1 MKTQLNQLAKAINN
15 EICKMYGNSGAFDV
29 ECGNL
34 VAFGRYEAEIAEDK
48 GSYWTAPSAWVERE
62 RVIVEALFDN
72 EGNEI
77 ENLEYI
83 AYLNMMMN

>member
-48 GSYWTAPSAWVERE
+48 GSYWTAPSAWVESE

-83 AYLNMMMN
+83 AYLNKMMN

>member
-15 EICKMYGNSGAFDV
+15 EVCKMYGNSGAFDV

-34 VAFGRYEAEIAEDK
+34 VAFGRYDAEIECDK
-48 GSYWTAPSAWVERE
+48 GDRWTAPCEWVKSE

-83 AYLNMMMN
+83 AYLNKMMN

>member
-15 EICKMYGNSGAFDV
+15 EVCKMYGNSGAFDV

-83 AYLNMMMN
+83 AYLNKMMN

>member
-1 MKTQLNQLAKAINN
+1 MKAQLNQLAQAINSGIIFSN
-15 EICKMYGNSGAFDV
+15 EGSGRFDV

-72 EGNEI
+72 EGEEI
-77 ENLEYI
+77 ENADYI
-83 AYLNMMMN
+83 AYLNEILN

>member
-83 AYLNMMMN
+83 AYLNKMMN